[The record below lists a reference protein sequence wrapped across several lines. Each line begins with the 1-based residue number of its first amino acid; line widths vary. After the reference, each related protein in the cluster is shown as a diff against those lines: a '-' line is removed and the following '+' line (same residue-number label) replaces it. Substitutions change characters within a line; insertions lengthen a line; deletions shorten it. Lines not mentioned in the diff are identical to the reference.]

1 MKLSPEVIQRRL
13 PRHVLKDGHTN
24 PLDLNLLE
32 KVAFAWYKMA
42 ERRRNPIREGHYR
55 VYHIDVSIYLSVAEQ
70 ETGSNRMPGRGTLP
84 IPGLGPNG
92 LVDTRVDRPRI
103 QAYAPVA
110 RLCRIETEAQNTT
123 SLPRDRAVVRG
134 AHPCLLPGGGV

>member
-1 MKLSPEVIQRRL
+1 MKLSPEEIQQRL
-13 PRHVLKDGHTN
+13 PRHVLKDGYTN
-24 PLDLNLLE
+24 SLDLCLLE

-55 VYHIDVSIYLSVAEQ
+55 VYHIDVSMPLSVAAQ

-92 LVDTRVDRPRI
+92 LADTRVDRPHI

-110 RLCRIETEAQNTT
+110 RLCRIETTVQNTT
-123 SLPRDRAVVRG
+123 SLSRGRAVVCG
-134 AHPCLLPGGGV
+134 AHPCVLPGGDA